1 MRYTAAHWG
10 TYVVEGKADG
20 VSLNPLADDPQPSTI
35 GRGWL
40 SAVRDQGTRIRRPS
54 VRRAWLEKRDRD
66 RTGDDP
72 FVELPWD
79 EALDLA
85 ADELRR
91 VVDTHGNKAI
101 FGGSYGWASAGRFHH
116 AQSQLRRFLNLIG
129 GYTRSVDTYSHA
141 AGEVLLPHVTG
152 MSNGLFQD
160 CMTSW
165 SLLDGNTELLVCFG
179 GISGRTA
186 QVMSSGTTGHEVE
199 SWLAR
204 IHRAGARVVN
214 ISPRR
219 ADVPGVLDAEWIAPR
234 PNTDTALMMGLA
246 HVLIEEG
253 LADRSFL
260 QRYTHGWPVLEAYI
274 KGETDGIAKTAAWA
288 SAITGVAEARIRDL
302 AREMAAKRTMISL
315 AWGIQRADHGEQ
327 PLWMGLALA
336 AMLGQIGTKG
346 GGFGFGY
353 GSTTPV
359 GRPIRS
365 LPWPSVA
372 QGRNAVPDYI
382 PVAKIADLLL
392 DPGGSCTYNGKTL
405 VYPDIRLVYWTG
417 GNPFHAHQDLNRL
430 AEAWKRPE
438 TVIVNDIWWTPTARR
453 ADIVLPATSPL
464 EREDIMLNR
473 RDGSLVFMDKVLE
486 PLGEARDDHAIFRGL
501 AERFGV
507 VDTFT
512 EGRDQDGW
520 LRHLW
525 EQSSKVAVQHG
536 VDLPDFD
543 TFRSMGRFDRPDPT
557 GEVIQ
562 FGDFIADPD
571 GNPLATPSGRIQLHS
586 EVIAGFGLA
595 DCPGHPVWIEPT
607 EWLGAKDS
615 VGRLHLV
622 SGQSISRLHGQL
634 DNGSVARATKIDGRE
649 PVYLH
654 PTTAQRLGIGSG
666 DIVLL
671 SSHRGKAL
679 AGVVVDDGI
688 REDVAWMGTG
698 AWYDA
703 QQIDG
708 ELIDVHGNPNTLTI
722 DKGTSGLAQGNIAHT
737 ALIEIRK
744 WVGPLPDLTID
755 RQPPIED
762 RIVY

>member
-10 TYVVEGKADG
+10 TYVVDGEADG
-20 VSLNPLADDPQPSTI
+20 VSLNPLPDDPQPSTI

-40 SAVRDQGTRIRRPS
+40 SAVRDEGTRIRRPS
-54 VRRAWLEKRDRD
+54 VRRAWLEKRDRN
-66 RTGDDP
+66 RTGDDA

-85 ADELRR
+85 AGELRR
-91 VVDTHGNKAI
+91 VIDAHGNKAI

-116 AQSQLRRFLNLIG
+116 AQSQLRRFLNLVG

-152 MSNGLFQD
+152 MSNGVFQD
-160 CMTSW
+160 RMTSW
-165 SLLDGNTELLVCFG
+165 SLLEGNTELLVCFG

-204 IHRAGARVVN
+204 IHRAGARVIN

-246 HVLIEEG
+246 HVLIEED
-253 LADRSFL
+253 LADRAFL

-274 KGETDGIAKTAAWA
+274 KGEADGVAKTAAWA
-288 SAITGVAEARIRDL
+288 STITGVSETHIRDL

-336 AMLGQIGTKG
+336 AMVGQIGTRG

-359 GRPIRS
+359 GRPIRP

-372 QGRNAVPDYI
+372 QGRNPVPDYI
-382 PVAKIADLLL
+382 PVARIADLLL
-392 DPGGSCTYNGKTL
+392 DPGGSFTYNGKSL

-438 TVIVNDIWWTPTARR
+438 TIIVNDIWWTSTARR
-453 ADIVLPATSPL
+453 ADIVFPATSPL
-464 EREDIMLNR
+464 EREDVMLNR

-507 VDTFT
+507 AEAFT
-512 EGRDQDGW
+512 EGRDQQGW

-525 EQSSKVAVQHG
+525 EQSSKVAAQHG
-536 VDLPDFD
+536 VELPDFD
-543 TFRSMGRFDRPDPT
+543 AFRALGRFDRPDPT

-562 FGDFIADPD
+562 FGDFVADPERH
-571 GNPLATPSGRIQLHS
+571 PLSTPSGRIEIFS
-586 EVIAGFGLA
+586 EVIASFGLA
-595 DCPGHPVWIEPT
+595 DCPGHPVWIEPA
-607 EWLGAKDS
+607 EWLGAGDARD
-615 VGRLHLV
+615 RLHLV
-622 SGQSISRLHGQL
+622 SGQSIPRLHGQL
-634 DNGSVARATKIDGRE
+634 DNGSVARATKIHGRE

-654 PTTAQRLGIGSG
+654 PAAAARLGVANG
-666 DIVLL
+666 DVVLL
-671 SSHRGKAL
+671 SNQRGKAL
-679 AGVVVDDGI
+679 AGVMIDDGI

-703 QQIDG
+703 REIDG
-708 ELIDVHGNPNTLTI
+708 ERIDVHGHPNTLTI

-737 ALIEIRK
+737 ALIDVRK
-744 WVGPLPDLTID
+744 WAGPLPELTIN
-755 RQPPIED
+755 RQPPIVELP
-762 RIVY
+762 